1 MADRVIVA
9 VFQTQNQ
16 AYDAAAAMQR
26 LDDNGTIELKRGAIA
41 TKDAKGNLT
50 IPDSKHVG
58 SAWGLLGGGLIGAV
72 LGAMLGPAAVA
83 AGAAASA
90 AASAAAA
97 GAAVGAVGG
106 GAMGSLV
113 DLNELGLSTDF
124 IDEVTTQL
132 YPGDTALIVEV
143 NEGSTEPTDRI
154 VSRYDGRIYRSELA

>member
-1 MADRVIVA
+1 MANRVIVA

-26 LDDNGTIELKRGAIA
+26 LDDNGRIELKRGAIA

-50 IPDSKHVG
+50 IPDTKHVG

-83 AGAAASA
+83 AGATASVAASA
-90 AASAAAA
+90 ATA
-97 GAAVGAVGG
+97 GAAMGTVGG

-113 DLNELGLSTDF
+113 DLSEFGLSTEF

-143 NEGSTEPTDRI
+143 SEGSTEPTDRI
-154 VSRYDGRIYRSELA
+154 VSQYGGRTYRSELA